1 MELEFTDEQLE
12 LRDNVRSVLEGTC
25 PRRLLRAVFEAD
37 DDAGAQ
43 VAELWRQISEL
54 YWQGVA
60 IPEDLGGLG
69 LTYVELS
76 IVAEELGRAV
86 APGPF
91 LATVTQFAPLVH
103 EVAGAEGRARFLSPV
118 AAGERTATVAFAE
131 GDRWELDAVEA
142 RATRTDDGWALSG
155 TKTSVFDGATAD
167 DVAVVARGD
176 DGLGV
181 FVVPG
186 SALTTTARTTL
197 DPTIVVADVTLDGAV
212 VPEDH
217 VLAPPGTPGVEARI
231 ERAWHEATVALAIAT
246 VGTCRL
252 IFEETLQYAKDREQ
266 YGRPI
271 GSFQALKHRLADMY
285 LAVEKATS
293 LCYFAALT
301 IAEDD
306 PRRAEAAALAKAA
319 AGDCQRLL
327 VQEGLQLHGGVG
339 MTWEHDLHFF
349 LKRAKTGDTLL
360 GGSTTQRA
368 HLARILGLDPGP
380 RLHPGAG
387 LHPGAAA

>member
-1 MELEFTDEQLE
+1 LELEFTDEQLE

-25 PRRLLRAVFEAD
+25 PRSLLRAVFEAD
-37 DDAGAQ
+37 HDADAQ
-43 VAELWRQISEL
+43 VAELWRQITEL

-69 LTYVELS
+69 LSYVELS
-76 IVAEELGRAV
+76 IVAEELGRAA

-91 LATVTQFAPLVH
+91 LATVTQFAPLVQ
-103 EVAGAEGRARFLSPV
+103 EVADPETGARFLAPI
-118 AAGERTATVAFAE
+118 AAGAQTATVAFAE
-131 GDRWELDAVEA
+131 GDQWSVDAV
-142 RATRTDDGWALSG
+142 RTTATRSGDGWVLQGAKS
-155 TKTSVFDGATAD
+155 TVFDGATAD
-167 DVAVVARGD
+167 VVAVVARGD
-176 DGLGV
+176 DGPGV

-186 SALTTTARTTL
+186 PALEATARTAL
-197 DPTIVVADVTLDGAV
+197 DPTIAIADVVLDGVV
-212 VPEDH
+212 VPDDH
-217 VLAPPGTPGVEARI
+217 VLAAPGTPGVAERVT
-231 ERAWHEATVALAIAT
+231 RAWQHATVALATAT

-285 LAVEKATS
+285 LSVEKATS
-293 LCYFAALT
+293 LCYYAALT

-306 PRRAEAAALAKAA
+306 PRRAEATALAKAA

-327 VQEGLQLHGGVG
+327 VQDGLQLHGGIG

-349 LKRAKTGDTLL
+349 LKRAKCGDSLL
-360 GGSTTQRA
+360 GGAITQRA
-368 HLARILGLDPGP
+368 ELARILGL
-380 RLHPGAG
+380 HAGASQ
-387 LHPGAAA
+387 GAAA